1 MATRFGILGAGGIS
15 RRFASVLKEC
25 GCAELSAVAARDL
38 DRAAAF
44 AREFGANA
52 AYGDYDAL
60 LADPA
65 VDVVY
70 VGLTH
75 NLHADLVR
83 RALLVGKA
91 VLCEK
96 PMAVCAADARA
107 LADLAREKNLLLM
120 EGMWTRCMPA
130 VRRATQWVQKG
141 VIGPVRLLRAA
152 FCFDAPFDPQSR
164 LFNPDL
170 CGGALLDAGVYPIEF
185 AMGILGEHPVETAG
199 VQLPAETG
207 VDAMDLFSMRFP
219 SGAMAELSCSI
230 TLSLPTDAVILGA
243 RGSIVV
249 RDFLRSTRCELY
261 DNHGDCVATFTEDVE
276 DGFIY
281 EIEHF
286 CALFESGATESPLVP
301 LADTIACA
309 EVFDALLRR

>member
-1 MATRFGILGAGGIS
+1 M
-15 RRFASVLKEC
+15 
-25 GCAELSAVAARDL
+25 
-38 DRAAAF
+38 
-44 AREFGANA
+44 
-52 AYGDYDAL
+52 DAL
-60 LADPA
+60 HAGRAPGDA
-65 VDVVY
+65 V
-70 VGLTH
+70 G
-75 NLHADLVR
+75 A
-83 RALLVGKA
+83 
-91 VLCEK
+91 
-96 PMAVCAADARA
+96 
-107 LADLAREKNLLLM
+107 
-120 EGMWTRCMPA
+120 
-130 VRRATQWVQKG
+130 KG

-185 AMGILGEHPVETAG
+185 AMGVLGEHPVETAG

-230 TLSLPTDAVILGA
+230 SLALPTDAVILGA

-261 DNHGDCVATFTEDVE
+261 DSHGDCVATFTEDVE
-276 DGFIY
+276 DGFVY

-286 CALFESGATESPLVP
+286 CALFESGAKESPSSPSRTPSPAPRSSTRSCAAEAGARPRLPPPAQNKAAAGSLRLPP
-301 LADTIACA
+301 LYPLICRLPSAWPMGSRSSSAAAPSRGVGSRLMTTSASPRKA
-309 EVFDALLRR
+309 SRYAAAG

>member
-1 MATRFGILGAGGIS
+1 M
-15 RRFASVLKEC
+15 
-25 GCAELSAVAARDL
+25 
-38 DRAAAF
+38 
-44 AREFGANA
+44 
-52 AYGDYDAL
+52 DA
-60 LADPA
+60 
-65 VDVVY
+65 VY

-83 RALLVGKA
+83 RALLAGKA

-185 AMGILGEHPVETAG
+185 AMGSWA
-199 VQLPAETG
+199 
-207 VDAMDLFSMRFP
+207 
-219 SGAMAELSCSI
+219 
-230 TLSLPTDAVILGA
+230 
-243 RGSIVV
+243 
-249 RDFLRSTRCELY
+249 STRWRRPASSSRRRRAWTPWTCSP
-261 DNHGDCVATFTEDVE
+261 
-276 DGFIY
+276 
-281 EIEHF
+281 
-286 CALFESGATESPLVP
+286 CASPP
-301 LADTIACA
+301 A
-309 EVFDALLRR
+309 RWRS

>member
-38 DRAAAF
+38 DRAEAF

-65 VDVVY
+65 VDAVY

-83 RALLVGKA
+83 RALLAGKA

-141 VIGPVRLLRAA
+141 VIGPVRNGRH
-152 FCFDAPFDPQSR
+152 SR
-164 LFNPDL
+164 
-170 CGGALLDAGVYPIEF
+170 
-185 AMGILGEHPVETAG
+185 
-199 VQLPAETG
+199 
-207 VDAMDLFSMRFP
+207 
-219 SGAMAELSCSI
+219 
-230 TLSLPTDAVILGA
+230 
-243 RGSIVV
+243 
-249 RDFLRSTRCELY
+249 
-261 DNHGDCVATFTEDVE
+261 
-276 DGFIY
+276 
-281 EIEHF
+281 
-286 CALFESGATESPLVP
+286 
-301 LADTIACA
+301 
-309 EVFDALLRR
+309 

>member
-38 DRAAAF
+38 DRAEAF

-60 LADPA
+60 PADPA
-65 VDVVY
+65 VDAVY

-83 RALLVGKA
+83 RALLAGKA

-107 LADLAREKNLLLM
+107 LADLAREKNLLLR

-141 VIGPVRLLRAA
+141 VSGPVRLLRAA

-185 AMGILGEHPVETAG
+185 AMGVLGEHPVETAG
-199 VQLPAETG
+199 VQLPA
-207 VDAMDLFSMRFP
+207 DD
-219 SGAMAELSCSI
+219 
-230 TLSLPTDAVILGA
+230 LGA
-243 RGSIVV
+243 LGNQNSLLRLQAVAQLGLRQMGEYRQLRGVQVGDLNDSRHVV
-249 RDFLRSTRCELY
+249 SSPPVLKWLCFLIILHFLRPGKCFR
-261 DNHGDCVATFTEDVE
+261 HGGNNA
-276 DGFIY
+276 
-281 EIEHF
+281 
-286 CALFESGATESPLVP
+286 AVP
-301 LADTIACA
+301 LCCGSWADTVKLQECA
-309 EVFDALLRR
+309 PVLAAISPG